1 MGAIKLLFPEKRGD
15 YMIQVS
21 KGNETNI
28 KLPFAFIAFSMF
40 AMVLSQLL
48 LLLNGEL
55 LLSGNYR
62 IPAIWSSAHLFV
74 LGWALMVAM
83 GAMYQLVPV
92 AFLTPIWNEKFGFA
106 QFSVTAVGIAAFAA
120 ALYISPS
127 DALIPG
133 IVTLTGILMFLI
145 QMFMTLKSQAKP
157 NILTLFVG
165 SALVSLLATV
175 TLGIMLVL
183 SMKTGYASGHYQ
195 EIFKSHIVLGT
206 AGWFTLL
213 IFGFS
218 YKMVPMFSLSHG
230 YSMKPAPYIFIIYI
244 TGIIA
249 LINSFFFESFPL
261 QIAGTFLL
269 FTGFLLFTWHIK
281 RIIDKRVKK
290 KLDRP
295 FIFSLLAVI
304 WGAVIHF
311 LAFASSAA
319 GLLPKLAGPLL
330 LLYLIAWIAFS
341 IIGYLYK
348 IVPFL
353 WWTHKY
359 SKEIGKQKVPS
370 LKEMMDEKMVLPLF
384 FMYTAGVCFLVSS
397 FAAKWMYLFYLGQG
411 LLLIAAT
418 LFSMT
423 IAKVLRK

>member
-1 MGAIKLLFPEKRGD
+1 
-15 YMIQVS
+15 MIQVS

-55 LLSGNYR
+55 LISGTYR
-62 IPAIWSSAHLFV
+62 IPAIWSAAHLFV
-74 LGWALMVAM
+74 LGWALMAAM

-120 ALYISPS
+120 ALYISPQ

-133 IVTLTGILMFLI
+133 IVTLTGILMFLF

-165 SALVSLLATV
+165 SALISLLATV
-175 TLGIMLVL
+175 ILGIMLVL
-183 SMKTGYASGHYQ
+183 SIRTGFASVHYQ
-195 EIFKSHIVLGT
+195 IIFKSHLVLGT

-230 YSMKPAPYIFIIYI
+230 YSMKPAVYIFTIYI
-244 TGIIA
+244 SGIIA
-249 LINSFFFESFPL
+249 LLLSFIFNSHLIQST
-261 QIAGTFLL
+261 GTFLL
-269 FTGFLLFTWHIK
+269 LAGFLLFTWHIK
-281 RIIDKRVKK
+281 KIIDKRVKK
-290 KLDRP
+290 NLDRP
-295 FIFSLLAVI
+295 FIFALLAI
-304 WGAVIHF
+304 GCGTAIHLLTF
-311 LAFASSAA
+311 LSSAA
-319 GLLPKLAGPLL
+319 GLLAKLAGPLIF
-330 LLYLIAWIAFS
+330 LYLIAWIAFS

-370 LKEMMDEKMVLPLF
+370 LKEMMDEKMALPLF
-384 FMYTAGVCFLVSS
+384 IMFTAGVCFLVFS
-397 FAAKWMYLFYLGQG
+397 FAAKWMYLFYFGQG

-418 LFSMT
+418 LFSLT
-423 IAKVLRK
+423 IAKVVRK

>member
-1 MGAIKLLFPEKRGD
+1 
-15 YMIQVS
+15 MIQVS

-55 LLSGNYR
+55 LISGTYR
-62 IPAIWSSAHLFV
+62 IPAIWSAAHLFV
-74 LGWALMVAM
+74 LGWALMAAM

-120 ALYISPS
+120 ALYISPQ

-133 IVTLTGILMFLI
+133 IVTLTGILMFLF

-165 SALVSLLATV
+165 SALISLLATV
-175 TLGIMLVL
+175 ILGIMLVL
-183 SMKTGYASGHYQ
+183 SIRTGFASVHYQ
-195 EIFKSHIVLGT
+195 IIFKCHLVLGT

-230 YSMKPAPYIFIIYI
+230 YSMKPAVYIFTIYI
-244 TGIIA
+244 SGIIA
-249 LINSFFFESFPL
+249 LLLSFIFNSHLIQST
-261 QIAGTFLL
+261 GTFLL
-269 FTGFLLFTWHIK
+269 LAGFLLFTWHIK
-281 RIIDKRVKK
+281 KIIDKRVKK
-290 KLDRP
+290 NLDRP
-295 FIFSLLAVI
+295 FIFALLAI
-304 WGAVIHF
+304 GCGTAIHLLTF
-311 LAFASSAA
+311 LSSAA
-319 GLLPKLAGPLL
+319 GLLAKLAGPLIF
-330 LLYLIAWIAFS
+330 LYLIAWIAFS

-370 LKEMMDEKMVLPLF
+370 LKEMMDEKMALPLF
-384 FMYTAGVCFLVSS
+384 IMFTAGVCFLVFS
-397 FAAKWMYLFYLGQG
+397 FAAKWMYLFYFGQG

-418 LFSMT
+418 LFSLT
-423 IAKVLRK
+423 IAKVVRK

>member
-1 MGAIKLLFPEKRGD
+1 
-15 YMIQVS
+15 MIQVS

-55 LLSGNYR
+55 LISGTYR
-62 IPAIWSSAHLFV
+62 IPPIWSAAHLFV
-74 LGWALMVAM
+74 LGWALMAAM

-120 ALYISPS
+120 ALYISPQ

-133 IVTLTGILMFLI
+133 IVTLTGILMFLF
-145 QMFMTLKSQAKP
+145 QMFKTLKSQAKP

-165 SALVSLLATV
+165 SALISLLATV
-175 TLGIMLVL
+175 ILGIMLVL
-183 SMKTGYASGHYQ
+183 SIRTGFASVHYQ
-195 EIFKSHIVLGT
+195 IIFKSHLVLGT

-230 YSMKPAPYIFIIYI
+230 YSMKPAVYIFTIYI
-244 TGIIA
+244 SGIIA
-249 LINSFFFESFPL
+249 LLLSFIFNSHLIQST
-261 QIAGTFLL
+261 GTFLL
-269 FTGFLLFTWHIK
+269 LAGFLLFTWHIK
-281 RIIDKRVKK
+281 KIIDKRVKK
-290 KLDRP
+290 NLDRP
-295 FIFSLLAVI
+295 FIFALLAI
-304 WGAVIHF
+304 GCGTAIHLLTF
-311 LAFASSAA
+311 LSSAA
-319 GLLPKLAGPLL
+319 GLLAKLAGPLIF
-330 LLYLIAWIAFS
+330 LYLIAWIAFS

-370 LKEMMDEKMVLPLF
+370 LKEMMDEKMALPLF
-384 FMYTAGVCFLVSS
+384 IMFTAGVCFLVFS
-397 FAAKWMYLFYLGQG
+397 FAAKWMYLFYFGQG

-418 LFSMT
+418 LFSLT
-423 IAKVLRK
+423 IAKVVRK